1 VDDLWFT
8 DLVQETAS
16 MDRGKPLQSSAV
28 RSAFFVGQNSRGNW
42 VARDQD
48 GLRGGLFVS
57 RDEAVRFAM
66 LANIREPQDVIMVSG
81 TLELDSQDRSETS
94 SDELAPRRAA

>member
-1 VDDLWFT
+1 
-8 DLVQETAS
+8 
-16 MDRGKPLQSSAV
+16 MDHAKPSSSSPA

-42 VARDQD
+42 VARDLD

-66 LANIREPQDVIMVSG
+66 LANIQQPQDVIMVSG
-81 TLELDSQDRSETS
+81 TLELDLRDLSTTS
-94 SDELAPRRAA
+94 AHGLTPRRAA

>member
-1 VDDLWFT
+1 MG
-8 DLVQETAS
+8 QA
-16 MDRGKPLQSSAV
+16 KPSSSSPA

-66 LANIREPQDVIMVSG
+66 LANIRHPQDVIMVSG
-81 TLELDSQDRSETS
+81 TLELDSRERSATS
-94 SDELAPRRAA
+94 AGEVKTRRAA